1 MRYLFA
7 PFWWILQGLGQGLSL
22 ALRGVG
28 RMIGRLIG
36 WVAPWVAL
44 AVGASWLLAN
54 RPEEFN
60 LLAGWAIV
68 IALVAVWARAVFRK
82 PKKKK

>member
-1 MRYLFA
+1 MRYIFA
-7 PFWWILQGLGQGLSL
+7 PFLWILQGLGQGLFL

-28 RMIGRLIG
+28 RMIGRLLG
-36 WVAPWVAL
+36 FLAPWMAL
-44 AVGASWLLAN
+44 GLGASWLLAN

-68 IALVAVWARAVFRK
+68 AAIAAVWWRATFRK